1 MRAST
6 LRRILAVTALG
17 AVVALAPACSDDDEP
32 PASTGTTATATA
44 TTPTDGATATA
55 PGEVTVY
62 FSDAEGRLA
71 AETREA
77 TPDLLGAMEALAA
90 GPEDSDLIPALPAGT
105 QVLSAEVDGTVAR
118 VDLSAEFETGYPPGG
133 AAAELATVGPIVH
146 TAAEIPGVESVAI
159 TVEGRVPMP
168 SGTQLD
174 FSTPLT
180 PEDVPLDHPAP

>member
-1 MRAST
+1 MRAT
-6 LRRILAVTALG
+6 TVRRSLLAAALG
-17 AVVALAPACSDDDEP
+17 AVLALAPACSDDDEP
-32 PASTGTTATATA
+32 PAATGTTATAPV
-44 TTPTDGATATA
+44 TTGGSTATA

-62 FSDAEGRLA
+62 FADADGALA
-71 AETREA
+71 AETREG

-90 GPEDSDLIPALPAGT
+90 GPDDPALIPALPAGT
-105 QVLSAEVDGTVAR
+105 RVLSAELDGTVAR
-118 VDLSAEFETGYPPGG
+118 VDLSGEFESGYPSGG

-168 SGTQLD
+168 TGTQLD
-174 FSTPLT
+174 FSAPLT